1 MLIYIVNALKV
12 LANVFLYFVIVV
24 ALIALGMIYPSS
36 RFAFNEIN
44 KLNYCISQNYE
55 TAWIILW
62 KLILNQVSFIR
73 EIAGLPKLS
82 NNKPP
87 QQQTLHS
94 QKKRRQSSI
103 SLPTTHSRQQ
113 SISSTHSK
121 QQSISS
127 TTYGRQS
134 SPSHNRQQSIQQHNN
149 INTNNPII
157 HQRTFS
163 SSNQG
168 GGSVSMSRRISS
180 STNKTYQDDTAHKNY
195 HHTKSDS
202 RISIKSVSSNKIL
215 PIENDEN
222 LNFEEGYIS

>member
-1 MLIYIVNALKV
+1 M
-12 LANVFLYFVIVV
+12 
-24 ALIALGMIYPSS
+24 
-36 RFAFNEIN
+36 
-44 KLNYCISQNYE
+44 
-55 TAWIILW
+55 
-62 KLILNQVSFIR
+62 ILNQVSFIR
-73 EIAGLPKLS
+73 EIAGLPKLN

-87 QQQTLHS
+87 QQQILYS
-94 QKKRRQSSI
+94 QKKRRQSST
-103 SLPTTHSRQQ
+103 SSSTTHSRQQ

-149 INTNNPII
+149 IITNNPII

-163 SSNQG
+163 SSVNQNQG
-168 GGSVSMSRRISS
+168 GGSVSMSRKISS
-180 STNKTYQDDTAHKNY
+180 STNKTYQSQDDIAHKNY

-202 RISIKSVSSNKIL
+202 KTSIKSSSNKIL

>member
-1 MLIYIVNALKV
+1 MLLIYIVNTLKV
-12 LANVFLYFVIVV
+12 LANVFLYFIIVV
-24 ALIALGMIYPSS
+24 ALIAL
-36 RFAFNEIN
+36 
-44 KLNYCISQNYE
+44 
-55 TAWIILW
+55 AWIILW

-73 EIAGLPKLS
+73 EIAGLPKL

-87 QQQTLHS
+87 QQQILYK
-94 QKKRRQSSI
+94 KKRRQSST
-103 SLPTTHSRQQ
+103 SSSTTHSKQQ

-127 TTYGRQS
+127 VTYGRQT

-149 INTNNPII
+149 IITNNPII

-163 SSNQG
+163 SSVNQNQG
-168 GGSVSMSRRISS
+168 GGSVSMSRKISS
-180 STNKTYQDDTAHKNY
+180 STNKTYQSQDDTTHKNY

-202 RISIKSVSSNKIL
+202 KTSIKSFSSSKIL
-215 PIENDEN
+215 PTENDEN

>member
-1 MLIYIVNALKV
+1 MLIYIVNTLKV
-12 LANVFLYFVIVV
+12 LANIFLYLVIVV
-24 ALIALGMIYPSS
+24 ALIAL
-36 RFAFNEIN
+36 
-44 KLNYCISQNYE
+44 
-55 TAWIILW
+55 AWIILW

-82 NNKPP
+82 NNKLP

-94 QKKRRQSSI
+94 SKKRRQSSI
-103 SLPTTHSRQQ
+103 SLSTTHSRQQ
-113 SISSTHSK
+113 SITSTHSK

-127 TTYGRQS
+127 TTYGRHS
-134 SPSHNRQQSIQQHNN
+134 TPSHNRQQSIQHNN

-180 STNKTYQDDTAHKNY
+180 STNKTYQSQDDIAHKNY

-202 RISIKSVSSNKIL
+202 RTSIKSSSNKIL

>member
-1 MLIYIVNALKV
+1 MLIYIVNTLKV
-12 LANVFLYFVIVV
+12 LANIFLYLVIVV
-24 ALIALGMIYPSS
+24 ALIAL
-36 RFAFNEIN
+36 
-44 KLNYCISQNYE
+44 
-55 TAWIILW
+55 AWIILW

-82 NNKPP
+82 NNKLP

-94 QKKRRQSSI
+94 PKKRRQSSV
-103 SLPTTHSRQQ
+103 SLSTTHSRQQ
-113 SISSTHSK
+113 SITSTHSK

-127 TTYGRQS
+127 TTY
-134 SPSHNRQQSIQQHNN
+134 
-149 INTNNPII
+149 
-157 HQRTFS
+157 
-163 SSNQG
+163 G

-180 STNKTYQDDTAHKNY
+180 STNKTYQSQDDIAHKNY

-202 RISIKSVSSNKIL
+202 RTSIKSSSNKIL